1 MPEEIKKIELSN
13 RLFIALAILIGVL
26 VLTYVAG
33 VVINF
38 KNLPGNE
45 PRYLTVSGEGKVY
58 TIPDIAAVDISIINT
73 GNEKSDI
80 PTMIKKNAE
89 KMNAFIGYLKNLG
102 IDEKDIKT
110 TQYNLVPQYNWTE
123 YQGQI
128 FIGYKITN
136 TILVKIRDFTKIGD
150 VLDGAANE
158 EASSIG
164 NVSFTVEDTEK
175 AKQEARTKAIEQAKE
190 KAQSMIKGTGLKLG
204 KVIDIQEGYYPVYN
218 YSAMKGAGESAVPA
232 VPQIEPGQQEVNIT
246 VNLTY
251 RIK

>member
-1 MPEEIKKIELSN
+1 MNGETKQIELSN
-13 RLFIALAILIGVL
+13 RLFIVVAILIGAL
-26 VLTYVAG
+26 VLTYVTG
-33 VVINF
+33 VVIDF

-45 PRYLTVSGEGKVY
+45 PRYLTVGGEGKVY
-58 TIPDIAAVDISIINT
+58 TIPDIATVDISIVNT

-80 PTMIKKNAE
+80 PTMIRKNTE
-89 KMNAFIGYLKNLG
+89 KMNNLIDYLKNLG

-110 TQYNLVPQYNWTE
+110 TQYNLTPRYNWTE
-123 YQGQI
+123 YRGQI

-150 VLDGAANE
+150 ALDGAAKE

-164 NVSFTVEDTEK
+164 NISFTIEDTEK
-175 AKQEARTKAIEQAKE
+175 AKQEARAKAIEQAKE

-204 KVIDIQEGYYPVYN
+204 KVLNIQEGYYPVYD

-232 VPQIEPGQQEVNIT
+232 TPQIEPGQQEVNVT
-246 VNLTY
+246 VMLTY
-251 RIK
+251 RMR